1 MEKLEEKFKRSIGE
15 ERNQRELVERME
27 KEKESQK
34 LWIVDLQMKLSEAQA
49 KADKASQNIKEHHE
63 NMTNV
68 YGKQ

>member
-1 MEKLEEKFKRSIGE
+1 
-15 ERNQRELVERME
+15 LVEKAE

-49 KADKASQNIKEHHE
+49 KAEKANQNMKDHHE